1 MTINGGMKWKH
12 TLSCITGSDLN
23 EWATYILSIRVIL
36 KQIIFCEKNQVAG
49 LVLLIST
56 LNNTIGKVS
65 GYFDK
70 ISFLSCMSQV
80 LWEQKALPLFS
91 LFILLH
97 VCWHQMTRVYMV
109 AQAVRTSVYS
119 EYSNICKVQ
128 GSKLMRLFEARGG
141 KPRGSGCPE
150 ACLNLHRSWKV
161 QYRKQL

>member
-1 MTINGGMKWKH
+1 MTINGGMKWRH
-12 TLSCITGSDLN
+12 TFSCITGSDLT
-23 EWATYILSIRVIL
+23 EWVTYIVSIRVIL

-80 LWEQKALPLFS
+80 LWEQKALSLFS

-109 AQAVRTSVYS
+109 AQAVRTSAYS
-119 EYSNICKVQ
+119 EYSNICTVQ
-128 GSKLMRLFEARGG
+128 GSELMRLFEARGS

-150 ACLNLHRSWKV
+150 ACLSLRRNWKI
-161 QYRKQL
+161 QYRQQL